1 MVLMVDYLRRTVAD
15 GEAFGGPAILGSFV
29 ASERRGRSEDPWLCV
44 PDFGQVCLC
53 RLFVVVPLILRVAR
67 QVLIVNITRLVQAT
81 GNVGY
86 GSAADPQKS
95 STPGAAFEREP
106 AVQKR
111 IFESRNL
118 NVCFSQ

>member
-1 MVLMVDYLRRTVAD
+1 MPISCIAAARRSW
-15 GEAFGGPAILGSFV
+15 GPSRGIPWLLGG
-29 ASERRGRSEDPWLCV
+29 SEDPWLCV

-95 STPGAAFEREP
+95 STPGAAFERDGSTP
-106 AVQKR
+106 V
-111 IFESRNL
+111 
-118 NVCFSQ
+118 